1 MEAQVISQEVRV
13 YPDYVITGEELVSN
27 NIIEIPKLIDPI
39 FPKVGVVAIAGSSD
53 TGKSSFLR
61 QLGMDIVSGKENFLG
76 FTVNAEHRS
85 VIYVST
91 EDDEYAI
98 SSLIKRQNVQNLAA
112 ENFRNLRY
120 IFDTEDL
127 MGKLNSELD
136 RQTADMIILDAFSDL
151 YSGDLN
157 RVNEVR
163 TYLHKFVE
171 IANKY
176 RCLIVFLHH
185 TAKRTESVAPSKHN
199 LIGSQ
204 GFEGKMRLVIEMR
217 KDFRNPGS
225 NIRHMC
231 IVKGNYLSETYKNKS
246 FVLNFTQNLTFEN
259 TGQRIPFENLAPA
272 DGRQTNRAARN
283 RAREL
288 QAEGL
293 SVTEIYEQMREE
305 GFTSGRSTVGTYVR

>member
-1 MEAQVISQEVRV
+1 MEAQVINQEVRV

-61 QLGMDIVSGKENFLG
+61 QIAMDIVSGKEKFLG
-76 FTVNAEHRS
+76 FTINAEHKS

-98 SSLIKRQNVQNLAA
+98 SSLIKRQNVQNLTADKY
-112 ENFRNLRY
+112 RNLRY

-127 MGKLNSELD
+127 QGKLISELD
-136 RQTADMIILDAFSDL
+136 RQPADMIIVDAFSDL

-171 IANKY
+171 ITNKY

-204 GFEGKMRLVIEMR
+204 GFEGKMRLVIELR
-217 KDFRNPGS
+217 KDFQNPGS

-231 IVKGNYLSETYKNKS
+231 IVKGNYLSEEYKNKS
-246 FVLNFTQNLTFEN
+246 FVLNFTQNLTFKN
-259 TGQRIPFENLAPA
+259 TGQRIPFENLAPS
-272 DGRQTNRAARN
+272 DGRQANLAARN

-288 QAEGL
+288 QVEGL
-293 SVTEIYEQMREE
+293 TVTEIHDQMLDE
-305 GFTSGRSTVGTYVR
+305 GFTAARSTIGNYVR